1 MEIFAMNSRHITDLL
16 IKFQNKEIDQQKCNS
31 NIFLDIAFN
40 YYYFKKE
47 SKKTIKLKK
56 EQNKVFQSFFK
67 KETNQELQEK
77 KLKLLVRQ
85 KKETAENAEAQIKE
99 QRKELMNNLLKNNKD
114 ISIYAEHSYNSYI
127 PPKNLSLSL
136 KFHLSNFKE
145 YKKYL
150 SESNTELTY
159 KNPSLSNV
167 RKDKIVNQYSE
178 PPYIIDENNDILL
191 VNKNKDNKNIINNI
205 KKENQNE
212 LKKIINDEEDD
223 ILFYSEKLEN
233 DEDIKKSSKW
243 LNDMTSEEIN
253 SNFANLTEVRKNNK
267 TFNNSNHFSFD
278 SNYSFSE
285 LDPTSIF
292 DDIPLGGDRYAKY
305 SQYLSDKSYKNYM
318 KKINYN
324 YLDLMLLNYFDLTLE
339 FKKYNFLQKEVIA
352 LNFIKKIILS
362 SGVCISKLYEH
373 IIRAIIG
380 KKGNFNF
387 ENFLECFSPIFDAS
401 EKYQTLKYRFLL
413 FLAKGPNSQ
422 TLSMENY
429 KVFCNLIK
437 GKMVYEEDTCKK
449 LSKNMIENFK
459 KKYPKEY
466 TDNFKYFQIS
476 TIVDYLVD
484 KEYNES

>member
-1 MEIFAMNSRHITDLL
+1 MNSRHITDLL
-16 IKFQNKEIDQQKCNS
+16 IKFQNKEIDQQKFNS
-31 NIFLDIAFN
+31 NILLDIAFN

-47 SKKTIKLKK
+47 SKKTIKLK
-56 EQNKVFQSFFK
+56 ESQNKVFQSFFK
-67 KETNQELQEK
+67 KETNQEVQEK

-85 KKETAENAEAQIKE
+85 KKETAEKAEATIKE
-99 QRKELMNNLLKNNKD
+99 QRKELMNNLLKHKD

-159 KNPSLSNV
+159 KNPSLSNPK
-167 RKDKIVNQYSE
+167 KDKIVNQYSE

-191 VNKNKDNKNIINNI
+191 VNKNKDNKDVIENI
-205 KKENQNE
+205 KKESQSE

-223 ILFYSEKLEN
+223 ILFYSEKLANE
-233 DEDIKKSSKW
+233 EDNKKSSKW
-243 LNDMTSEEIN
+243 LNDMTPEEIN
-253 SNFANLTEVRKNNK
+253 GNFANLVEVRKNNK
-267 TFNNSNHFSFD
+267 TFNNNNFFSFD
-278 SNYSFSE
+278 SNYNFSE

-324 YLDLMLLNYFDLTLE
+324 YLDLMLLHYFDLCIE

-352 LNFIKKIILS
+352 LNFIKKIILA

-373 IIRAIIG
+373 IIRAIVG

-413 FLAKGPNSQ
+413 FLTKVPNSQ

-484 KEYNES
+484 KEYIES